1 MPHGNLNFR
10 NSPFATATTKGK
22 FRADY
27 GFMPQATVTKTR
39 KHPQRPAQ
47 HRPPAHEDNTTQHR
61 ENGTA
66 SHHQIRG
73 VKGEQYEI
81 R

>member
-27 GFMPQATVTKTR
+27 GFMRQATVTKTR

-47 HRPPAHEDNTTQHR
+47 HRPPAHESNTEQNSK
-61 ENGTA
+61 NGTA

-73 VKGEQYEI
+73 VVREQDEI